1 MSILELLAARFA
13 FIACHMLAGGLA
25 VAVIQLDLLRSGGPA
40 LTAGSAAYIFVLH
53 VAALATA
60 LALDYRRQQ
69 PFCRRASEIAA
80 ADDPLAAIPSL
91 PPARTPQQRITAD
104 LARAMFSAHAAEA
117 LARDERERLRV
128 DFTNRWVHGMKT
140 PVSVIDLLVQQSRE
154 ARSLDEAL
162 PLFDSIQEEAE
173 RISHALEMMLGMAR
187 QERFSVD
194 LAPQQVDLLEV
205 ARAVVNK
212 HRKEFIRYSIYPT
225 VECHSSNST
234 VETDE
239 KWITFVVDQLVSN
252 AIKYTRLRTQPQTVG
267 KTDPDAAAG
276 RVWIT
281 IDCAAEPAGDLS
293 TAGTTT
299 VTTLTVRDNGI
310 GIPAHDLPRVFEPFF
325 TGDNGRLAPE
335 STGMGLFLA
344 KKVCAGLGHTIKAES
359 EPGQGTAI
367 TIAFSNTSITRGL
380 TIM

>member
-1 MSILELLAARFA
+1 MSILEFLAARFA

-60 LALDYRRQQ
+60 LALDYRPATVLPSRQRDRRRRR
-69 PFCRRASEIAA
+69 PAGRDPLTPTGPHAPAAHHGRPRPGDVFRPRCRGAGPRRA
-80 ADDPLAAIPSL
+80 
-91 PPARTPQQRITAD
+91 RT
-104 LARAMFSAHAAEA
+104 
-117 LARDERERLRV
+117 
-128 DFTNRWVHGMKT
+128 
-140 PVSVIDLLVQQSRE
+140 DLLVQQSRE